1 MMNSESKDEQMI
13 YGLTADEHLVLQRDL
28 HALPDTMPPR
38 IVWQRIR
45 DQADAEGLIKQPV
58 SARRST
64 WFGGIG
70 LAAAAALVFLLAPGV
85 FETPST
91 EFPTEPSSDDEPTN
105 SSALTGLNAL
115 MVQSRQLESDLRA
128 LPDEPSVM
136 RASTTVTLSDIEERI
151 AAIDYQLNASGV
163 QMTPEEQEMFWR
175 ERVRLMKSLV
185 RLRYAQ
191 ARRTA
196 F

>member
-1 MMNSESKDEQMI
+1 MNSENKDEQMI

-85 FETPST
+85 FEAPST
-91 EFPTEPSSDDEPTN
+91 EFPTEPSSDEPTN

-191 ARRTA
+191 ARLTA

>member
-1 MMNSESKDEQMI
+1 MNSESEDEQMI
-13 YGLTADEHLVLQRDL
+13 NGLTADEHLVLQRDL
-28 HALPDTMPPR
+28 HALPDAMPPR

-91 EFPTEPSSDDEPTN
+91 EFPTEPSIDDEPTN

-136 RASTTVTLSDIEERI
+136 RASTAVTLSDIEERI

-191 ARRTA
+191 ARLTA

>member
-1 MMNSESKDEQMI
+1 MNSESKDEQMN

-91 EFPTEPSSDDEPTN
+91 EFPTEPSIDDEPTN

-136 RASTTVTLSDIEERI
+136 RASTAVTLSDIEERI

-191 ARRTA
+191 ARLTA

>member
-1 MMNSESKDEQMI
+1 MTSESKDEQMI
-13 YGLTADEHLVLQRDL
+13 YGLTSDEHIALQRDL
-28 HALPDTMPPR
+28 HAMPDTMPPR
-38 IVWQRIR
+38 VVWQRIR
-45 DQADAEGLIKQPV
+45 DQAEAEGLINRPI
-58 SARRST
+58 SARRSA
-64 WFGGIG
+64 WYGGIG
-70 LAAAAALVFLLAPGV
+70 LAAAAALVFLLVPGV
-85 FETPST
+85 FEAPST
-91 EFPTEPSSDDEPTN
+91 DFPTEPSNEEPTN

-136 RASTTVTLSDIEERI
+136 RASTTVTLADLEDRI

-163 QMTPEEQEMFWR
+163 QMTPEEQEIFWR

-191 ARRTA
+191 AQRTA

>member
-1 MMNSESKDEQMI
+1 MNSESKDEQMI
-13 YGLTADEHLVLQRDL
+13 YGLTADEQLVLQRDL
-28 HALPDTMPPR
+28 QALPDTMPPR

-45 DQADAEGLIKQPV
+45 DQAEAERLIKQPV

-85 FETPST
+85 FEAPPV
-91 EFPTEPSSDDEPTN
+91 EFPTQPSSDVPTN

-136 RASTTVTLSDIEERI
+136 RASTAVTLSDIEERI

-163 QMTPEEQEMFWR
+163 QMTPEEQEIFWR